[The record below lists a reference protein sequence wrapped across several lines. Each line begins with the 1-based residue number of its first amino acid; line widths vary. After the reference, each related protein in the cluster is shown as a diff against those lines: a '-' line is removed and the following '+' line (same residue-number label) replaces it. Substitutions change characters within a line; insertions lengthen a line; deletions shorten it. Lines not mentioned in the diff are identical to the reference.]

1 MYHSG
6 KRCYV
11 IAGWLSIGCQVGR
24 TACVCPMARLWF
36 CDLPIV
42 GWFPAGMVISRMP
55 KRNTLHGARCLCL
68 GSQQCS
74 SCYIF
79 ISPYLVSRVSH
90 TLYNASRSLIRSL
103 QYPIVGHRSRPS
115 FHNNARYFAI
125 ALATKTALGNI
136 ASSND
141 CEIIFSSASVASVG
155 VALERELHIPPVF
168 VQRAQFSASACLCSC
183 PCSSTSWFLD
193 GRRIG
198 ES

>member
-1 MYHSG
+1 MYQSG
-6 KRCYV
+6 QRCYV

-55 KRNTLHGARCLCL
+55 KRNSLHGARCRCL

-103 QYPIVGHRSRPS
+103 QYLIVGHRSRPS
-115 FHNNARYFAI
+115 FHTNARCFAI
-125 ALATKTALGNI
+125 ALATKPALGNI

-141 CEIIFSSASVASVG
+141 CEIIFSWRLSLPW
-155 VALERELHIPPVF
+155 ALLSRGSCTSLL
-168 VQRAQFSASACLCSC
+168 SSYSAC
-183 PCSSTSWFLD
+183 SSPH
-193 GRRIG
+193 RHAYAHVHA
-198 ES
+198 